1 MLILAGVAIA
11 TLAGNDGLFARAK
24 EANKKTK
31 DTQELE
37 NITLSDYENKINQ
50 YIGEKNT
57 NEDKILE
64 YDFKNMNNKST
75 NIQLFNYEFDEDNKG
90 IQFNGK
96 STYGVI
102 NLEEEL
108 IFPLT
113 IEATIKSAISQDMI
127 LFIDPKSKT
136 AISVGKNY
144 ITCTVNKNSET
155 YKTPSDFY
163 DGNLKNIAV
172 TYKTLTECTVYINGE
187 EIEKYGKKSSLTS
200 NIPSSTYLG
209 SRNGQGYFNGNLY
222 NFRIYNKLLSKDE
235 ILDSYINNKNNLTE
249 NTNKIE
255 RNNIIYEMYINKIQ
269 DLTGNKSYLVLYNEN
284 YDEDNKEI
292 KFNGKSTYG
301 VINLEEELMFPLTI
315 EATIKSAISQDMIL
329 FIDPKSKAAIS
340 VGKDYI
346 TCTVD
351 KESETYKTPSDF
363 YDGNLKNITV
373 TYKTLTECT
382 VYINGKKAEKYGK
395 KSSLTIYIPSNMY
408 LGSRN
413 GNGYF
418 EGTIYNFTIYR
429 KDLDEEEILENYKEK
444 IELYK

>member
-1 MLILAGVAIA
+1 M
-11 TLAGNDGLFARAK
+11 FARVK

-50 YIGEKNT
+50 YIGEKDT
-57 NEDKILE
+57 NEDKMLE

-90 IQFNGK
+90 IQFNGE

-108 IFPLT
+108 MFPLT
-113 IEATIKSAISQDMI
+113 IEATIKSSVSQDMI
-127 LFIDPKSKT
+127 LYIDPKSKT

-144 ITCTVNKNSET
+144 ITCTVNKDSET

-163 DGNLKNIAV
+163 DGNLKNIVV

-187 EIEKYGKKSSLTS
+187 EIEKYGKKSSLTTGIPS
-200 NIPSSTYLG
+200 NIYLG
-209 SRNGQGYFNGNLY
+209 SRDGQGYFNGIVY

-235 ILDSYINNKNNLTE
+235 ILDSYTNDKNNLTE
-249 NTNKIE
+249 KTKKIG
-255 RNNIIYEMYINKIQ
+255 RNSIIYEMYINKIQ
-269 DLTGNKSYLVLYNEN
+269 DLNGNKSYLVLYNEN
-284 YDEDNKEI
+284 YDENNKGI
-292 KFNGKSTYG
+292 QFNGKSTYG
-301 VINLEEELMFPLTI
+301 VINLEEELTFPLTI
-315 EATIKSAISQDMIL
+315 EATIKSSVSQDMIL
-329 FIDPKSKAAIS
+329 YIDPKSKTAIS
-340 VGKDYI
+340 VGKNYI
-346 TCTVD
+346 TCTVNKD
-351 KESETYKTPSDF
+351 SETYKTPSDF
-363 YDGNLKNITV
+363 YDGNLKNIVV

-382 VYINGKKAEKYGK
+382 VYINGEEIEKYGK
-395 KSSLTIYIPSNMY
+395 KSSLTTAIPANMY

-413 GNGYF
+413 KKGYF
-418 EGTIYNFTIYR
+418 EGILYNFTIYK
-429 KDLDEEEILENYKEK
+429 KDLDEKEIVDNYKEK